1 MLFKLSMSGLRSKFK
16 DYIVLLAGLV
26 MSISI
31 FYMFETLAM
40 NKQFLLANSM
50 IKSIMFVFQAGSVL
64 LSIVTFFYILYA
76 NSFLLSLR
84 QKEFGMY
91 MMLGARKNKIMRLMF
106 IETIV
111 IGLISLVI
119 GIAVGV
125 GLAQGIG
132 LLLMKELDLGSEGYY
147 AFYMPSLL
155 ITGIFF
161 LALFVVSAILN
172 TVKMMR
178 VTVLQLIH
186 AEAQTDRVVTKGK
199 KRVFSAVL
207 SIILLLIGY
216 ASMINMER
224 LRENGIIIA
233 LITVTSGTYLLFITF
248 LPLIIAGMKRNK
260 KRTEKG
266 LNAFTYAQLNFRV
279 RSLTKVLATVTML
292 IALSAGAI
300 SAGMAFKNN
309 VAIMVEGTSY
319 YDLTLHN
326 PTEQEQAILAK
337 IPLDVQQSY
346 HYKKNEK
353 AIYYAKDELV
363 KNPPRIPVFGDRKEY
378 GKTQFPIAELP
389 TGSEVRGDVVN
400 EKAPSMP
407 FEWLRAME
415 IVQPYFV
422 YQDQRVIIADQKTY
436 DRIPGEEGVALLVK
450 SNQFESHLTEW
461 KQLDAL
467 QRSKYRIAPDG
478 YMSSKYSN
486 YIASKAMSSGTEYMG
501 FFLGI
506 AFLAMMASCLMFKI
520 LTGAAKDTHR
530 YEMLRKIGVRR
541 QLLMRSMY
549 KELFMV
555 FLFPAAIGM
564 VHVLIGMNIF
574 SFILVDPYFKVW
586 LPIAIFLMIYA
597 VYYFITVQLYRGI
610 VLPRQQ

>member
-16 DYIVLLAGLV
+16 DYFVLLAGLV

-132 LLLMKELDLGSEGYY
+132 LLLMRELDVGTEGYY
-147 AFYMPSLL
+147 AFYLPSLL
-155 ITGIFF
+155 VTGIFF
-161 LALFVVSAILN
+161 LALFFVSAILN

-186 AEAQTDRVVTKGK
+186 ADAHSDRVVTKGK
-199 KRVFSAVL
+199 KRVFSAIF

-216 ASMINMER
+216 ASMVNMER

-233 LITVTSGTYLLFITF
+233 LITITSGTYLLFITF
-248 LPLIIAGMKRNK
+248 LPLIIARMKRNK

-279 RSLTKVLATVTML
+279 RALTKVLATVTML

-300 SAGMAFKNN
+300 SGGMAFKNN

-326 PTEQEQAILAK
+326 PTEQEQALLAK
-337 IPLDVQQSY
+337 ISLDLQQSY
-346 HYKKNEK
+346 HYKKKDK
-353 AIYYAKDELV
+353 AIYYLKDELV
-363 KNPPRIPVFGDRKEY
+363 KNPPRILVFGDRKEY

-389 TGSEVRGDVVN
+389 SGSEFGGTEGN
-400 EKAPSMP
+400 ESAPSMP
-407 FEWLRAME
+407 FEWRNAMDVVE
-415 IVQPYFV
+415 PFYVHRDHRI
-422 YQDQRVIIADQKTY
+422 IIADQQTY
-436 DRIPGEEGVALLVK
+436 GRIQGEEGVALLVK
-450 SNQFESHLTEW
+450 SNKFESYLTEW

-467 QRSKYRIAPDG
+467 QRSKYQIEPDG
-478 YMSSKYSN
+478 YIDSKYNS
-486 YIASKAMSSGTEYMG
+486 YIGSKAVSAGTEYMG

-541 QLLMRSMY
+541 QLLMKSMY

-555 FLFPAAIGM
+555 FLFPAVIGI
-564 VHVLIGMNIF
+564 VHVLVGMNIF
-574 SFILVDPYFKVW
+574 SFILVDPYYKVW
-586 LPIAIFLMIYA
+586 LPIAIFLVIYA
-597 VYYFITVQLYRGI
+597 IYYFITVQLYRSI
-610 VLPRQQ
+610 VLPRKN